1 VGAAR
6 REKLLAR
13 MRAAIPRF
21 LEPGE
26 QPLAATQA
34 LVGLSPAS
42 VAVVAGV
49 LIVGVGIA
57 TAAIMV
63 LDGIWEA
70 GAFGGLI
77 GGTVATMSSLS
88 SRWIV
93 VTDRRLLVLPLSL
106 RNSEPRALE
115 RADPLSSVRVASS
128 QPRWG
133 GIARATISREAGPDL
148 GLRSIRLWAPDLA
161 AVVTALSAPP
171 PPASGMPPMPA
182 PPPNPSAGP

>member
-13 MRAAIPRF
+13 LRAAIPRF

-26 QPLAATQA
+26 RPVAATQV
-34 LVGLSPAS
+34 LVSLSPAS
-42 VAVVAGV
+42 VVAVAGV

-57 TAAIMV
+57 SAAIMV

-70 GAFGGLI
+70 GVFGGLI

-106 RNSEPRALE
+106 HNAEPRALE
-115 RADPLSSVRVASS
+115 RADPLSSVRVVSS

-133 GIARATISREAGPDL
+133 GIARATIARADGPEL
-148 GLRSIRLWAPDLA
+148 SLRSIRLWAPDLA
-161 AVVTALSAPP
+161 AVVTVLSAPP
-171 PPASGMPPMPA
+171 PPASGTPPMP
-182 PPPNPSAGP
+182 PPPGP

>member
-1 VGAAR
+1 MGAAR

-13 MRAAIPRF
+13 LRAAIPRF

-26 QPLAATQA
+26 RPVAATQA

-42 VAVVAGV
+42 IATVVGV
-49 LIVGVGIA
+49 LVIGVGIA
-57 TAAIMV
+57 TAAILV

-70 GAFGGLI
+70 GVFGGLI

-106 RNSEPRALE
+106 RNAEPRALE
-115 RADPLSSVRVASS
+115 RADPISSVGVISS

-133 GIARATISREAGPDL
+133 GLARATIARQAGAEL
-148 GLRSIRLWAPDLA
+148 NLRSIRLWAPDLA
-161 AVVTALSAPP
+161 AVVTVLSAPP
-171 PPASGMPPMPA
+171 APASGTQPMPPPPPA
-182 PPPNPSAGP
+182 PFAGP